1 MLFLCIYIF
10 AQILLE
16 SFPVSSSGHCVLL
29 EKWYFCLHPSAV
41 SSFESYFFLTK
52 NMCKESFDAL
62 LHAPTL
68 IILALFF
75 FKRWFLI
82 LRHPIRC
89 RSIIIKLAVYGT
101 VTTVIALF
109 FYFVVHIQNYALPL
123 GIGFLITLLLAL
135 STYFLPSGLAS
146 LTLNS
151 AVIIGL
157 GQAIALLPGISRL
170 GTTYALARWLGI
182 SSKRALEISFM
193 LQAPLL
199 LAACAKSMLTV
210 TTLGCIDQVLN
221 ITTLLVMI
229 IATVAA
235 WYGLR
240 ITYYSALYGH
250 WWYFALYMII
260 PLSAWGVLT
269 VISY

>member
-16 SFPVSSSGHCVLL
+16 SFPVSSSGHCALL
-29 EKWYFCLHPSAV
+29 EKWYFFLTLPSA
-41 SSFESYFFLTK
+41 SSFESFFFLTK
-52 NMCKESFDAL
+52 NVYKETFDAL

-68 IILALFF
+68 IILSLFF

-82 LRHPIRC
+82 ARHPIRF
-89 RSIIIKLAVYGT
+89 RYSIVKLVLYVT

-123 GIGFLITLLLAL
+123 GIGFLITLLLVL
-135 STYFLPSGLAS
+135 STYFLKPGSGS
-146 LTLNS
+146 LTVRS
-151 AVIIGL
+151 AVIIGF

-182 SSKRALEISFM
+182 SSRRSLEISFVI
-193 LQAPLL
+193 QVPLL
-199 LAACAKSMLTV
+199 LAACAKSMIIAV
-210 TTLGCIDQVLN
+210 TIGGFEQILN

-235 WYGLR
+235 YVGLY
-240 ITYYSALYGH
+240 ITYYSALYGY
-250 WWYFALYMII
+250 WWYFVLYMII
-260 PLSAWGVLT
+260 PLSAWGIIT
-269 VISY
+269 VIS